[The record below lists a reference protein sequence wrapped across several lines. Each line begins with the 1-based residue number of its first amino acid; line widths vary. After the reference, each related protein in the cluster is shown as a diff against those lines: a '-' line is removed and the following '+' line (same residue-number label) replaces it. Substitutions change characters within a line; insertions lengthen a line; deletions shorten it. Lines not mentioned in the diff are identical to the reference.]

1 MEYINTALLG
11 YIAMQLFYMNYKIT
25 HKVEKKSKK
34 K

>member
-1 MEYINTALLG
+1 MEYIKTGLLA
-11 YIAMQLFYMNYKIT
+11 YIAVQLFYMNYKMT